1 MTLKQEKT
9 LCLPQGEGTK
19 REELKEK
26 VKRGSL
32 SAAFALAEAYKWGVG
47 GGSDPLRAARMYRLC
62 CRSANPSLSS
72 RGYYNLGLMYYHG
85 YLNPEGKCQA
95 KEAFQCFLKSAVKS
109 ESREA
114 LIRLGDMYRWGQY
127 VPRNERVA
135 LSLYLKANAAGGAP

>member
-9 LCLPQGEGTK
+9 LCLSQGRGTK
-19 REELKEK
+19 REDLKEK
-26 VKRGSL
+26 VKRGNL
-32 SAAFALAEAYKWGVG
+32 LAAFALAEAYKWGVG
-47 GGSDPLRAARMYRLC
+47 GAADPLRAAGMYRLC
-62 CRSANPSLSS
+62 CRSADPVLSS

-127 VPRNERVA
+127 VSRNEKVA
-135 LSLYLKANAAGGAP
+135 FSLYLKANAAGVAP